1 MNDRIAAWAGGRRI
15 EPWVWAIALI
25 LLFILVMGFLLD
37 QQAAAPPASTAGP
50 QGYAAQMDALDSAD
64 GQGKQARK
72 KMLAHKILPTR
83 ARCAALYEATAASEL
98 GSTELEAEVEP
109 FYVAGC
115 LDQKRLK

>member
-25 LLFILVMGFLLD
+25 LLIVLVMGFFLD
-37 QQAAAPPASTAGP
+37 QRAEAPPASTGP
-50 QGYAAQMDALDSAD
+50 QGYAAQMDALDTAY

-72 KMLAHKILPTR
+72 KMLAHNIHPTR
-83 ARCAALYEATAASEL
+83 ARCVALYEATAASEL

-115 LDQKRLK
+115 LD